1 MTCTC
6 FENVLIAHTYCS
18 VFVLVCCSVL
28 NVYPPQTNHHSKV
41 PVPCGRY
48 SLHLETTTDK
58 PIQCHMNLFA
68 VQTARASDPSGL
80 LTETETQTVAGTTA
94 GDRDATDS
102 RTRRE
107 QRR

>member
-68 VQTARASDPSGL
+68 VQTARASERP
-80 LTETETQTVAGTTA
+80 ERVANRDGGDA
-94 GDRDATDS
+94 DADRDATDS
-102 RTRRE
+102 PARCE